1 MFLLVSRVS
10 KLSFI
15 VGSDKFSE
23 DLDNPK
29 MIKEILQDSLNLCL
43 LQPRPMFEFLKQA
56 LSEFIAIELTQVNLD
71 VLCWLIH
78 SLRIFYSLLV

>member
-1 MFLLVSRVS
+1 MLLLVSGVS
-10 KLSFI
+10 KLIFV

-56 LSEFIAIELTQVNLD
+56 LAEVMSVELTQVNLD